1 MNLTAHNYCD
11 FFFIFSREDSN
22 TSGTALQLDMIM
34 LIQMHFLVSNGG
46 KII

>member
-11 FFFIFSREDSN
+11 FFIFSREDSN

-34 LIQMHFLVSNGG
+34 LIQKHVLVSNGG

>member
-11 FFFIFSREDSN
+11 FFLIFSREDSN